1 MRIRV
6 CAAAAAATVL
16 VLAGC
21 ASPGPQVADPGE
33 AAAETAAVSS
43 PAEGAYAFGQEA
55 TWPDGVKVRVS
66 KPTVFKPGE
75 YAAISDKSVKNFVA
89 VDITLT
95 NGSSAAVEASNIVV
109 RATSGD
115 REAEAV
121 FDGDRS
127 TFPSSRVMPGKSLK
141 WRQAFGKPG
150 SDFLLTV
157 DWGYSGQPVTFQ

>member
-6 CAAAAAATVL
+6 CAAAVATVL

-141 WRQAFGKPG
+141 WRQAFGK
-150 SDFLLTV
+150 
-157 DWGYSGQPVTFQ
+157 Q

>member
-1 MRIRV
+1 M
-6 CAAAAAATVL
+6 VL

-66 KPTVFKPGE
+66 KPAVFKPGE
-75 YAAISDKSVKNFVA
+75 YAAISDKSVKDFVA

>member
-1 MRIRV
+1 MRIHV
-6 CAAAAAATVL
+6 WAAAAAATVL

-150 SDFLLTV
+150 RDFLLTV

>member
-1 MRIRV
+1 MKIRV
-6 CAAAAAATVL
+6 WAAAAATVL
-16 VLAGC
+16 ALAGC

-115 REAEAV
+115 QEAEAV

-141 WRQAFGKPG
+141 WRQAFGQPG
-150 SDFLLTV
+150 GDLVVTA
-157 DWGYSGQPVTFQ
+157 DWNFQGPVTFQ